1 MSPTSVFHP
10 GSTSQKWSHDN
21 GTEQLTTG
29 AGLCLTAGGA
39 APDAGG
45 MIAIGRPLASG
56 GAALMCLN
64 DDNATATNV
73 TCGAKCF
80 SELGLP
86 ATGSFT
92 VLDVWL
98 DRVVATTTP
107 AAGFTVAIPGGGDSR
122 VVIISKS

>member
-1 MSPTSVFHP
+1 
-10 GSTSQKWSHDN
+10 
-21 GTEQLTTG
+21 
-29 AGLCLTAGGA
+29 
-39 APDAGG
+39 
-45 MIAIGRPLASG
+45 
-56 GAALMCLN
+56 MCLN
-64 DDNATATNV
+64 EDNATATNV

-122 VVIISKS
+122 VVIIMQQELNLRRRHVNVTLNAKAEHAHR